1 VHHVFAK
8 AGIFA
13 LAFLIMLVFAAMAS
27 LGVSLSAVSLRPTAP
42 SPGEIVASTP
52 AEIVASRFP
61 FADATLPVQ
70 PAAFSTASVMPVER
84 WERFDQDALSGVAT
98 SGVATSG
105 VATAEPPWPTAAEG
119 RPPAIETTEP
129 PISESTGESAATGE
143 TAPPKG
149 QAASAPA
156 RRVTSRSSNV
166 LNDAQIASL
175 KQRLKLT
182 AEQERMWPAVE
193 AALRKIVYTKDA
205 MNPQTRA
212 AQSSGSPTTYID
224 PSSAE
229 VRQLKSAA
237 LPLIMRLNDEQKR
250 EVKMLAYVMG
260 LEAVASQF

>member
-1 VHHVFAK
+1 LRSSVGGAEVHRVFAK

-27 LGVSLSAVSLRPTAP
+27 LGVSLSAVSLRSTAP
-42 SPGEIVASTP
+42 PPGEIVASTP

-61 FADATLPVQ
+61 SADAALPVQ
-70 PAAFSTASVMPVER
+70 PAAFSTASVMPVEH
-84 WERFDQDALSGVAT
+84 WERFDQDAL
-98 SGVATSG
+98 SG

-119 RPPAIETTEP
+119 TPAAIVTTQP
-129 PISESTGESAATGE
+129 PISQSTEESAATGE
-143 TAPPKG
+143 TAPPKA
-149 QAASAPA
+149 QAANAPA

-166 LNDAQIASL
+166 LNDAQIASV

-193 AALRKIVYTKDA
+193 AALRKIVYTKNA

-212 AQSSGSPTTYID
+212 AQSSGSPTPYID

-229 VRQLKSAA
+229 VQQLKSAA